1 MKALV
6 IDRKDLTHNIE
17 KIKEYAQTNQPD
29 DNGNKLKIIAVV
41 KSNGYGLRDYRIY

>member
-6 IDRKDLTHNIE
+6 INKKDLAHNIE
-17 KIKEYAQTNQPD
+17 KIKEYANKNLPD

-41 KSNGYGLRDYRIY
+41 KSNGYGL